1 MSEELIVFYYGLPL
15 ILTFLFFRTILWIA
29 RDIKTGNPDK
39 LSSTIGTILA
49 VAWVFSLM
57 LSALLMFG

>member
-1 MSEELIVFYYGLPL
+1 MEELIIFYYGLPL
-15 ILTFLFFRTILWIA
+15 ILTFLFFRTLLWIA
-29 RDIKTGNPDK
+29 RDIQSGNADK